1 MGLRAVRWWLAAA
14 VAVALLVAGLQGVA
28 VQSAAAA
35 PSRPAVAAGS
45 RVAVPKSVPAADA
58 GMGTRGA
65 ATAEALRTARSS
77 GTRTEVLADRTD
89 VSQTFADPDGSLTS
103 VVSAAPR
110 WVRRGSSW
118 VSADAS
124 LVRASDGSW
133 SPKAAANRLALSGGG
148 GRVLATEG
156 TGPYWMSVTWP
167 SALPAPAVSGA
178 SATYRDVFPG
188 VDLVVTADTTG
199 GFDET
204 LVVRDKSAAADPQLA
219 DLALGLSA
227 SAGLSQRTSA
237 DGSVELVT
245 AGGTAVFSSPPPL
258 AWASS
263 TAGAGV
269 SGPVKGA
276 AVIAGADYQ
285 DGSVRLRIPAGLLS
299 GPASSFPVFMDPNYS
314 ETSAWEGYGEI
325 QANYPTTAEL
335 DDTFDGDVSVGY
347 DGGGVDRG
355 DYVFGLPSAADT
367 AAVTIT
373 SATLTGT
380 VVKTYSNSSVAH
392 TVNAS
397 YVTQYSSTSTW
408 DNAPTLIAGP
418 SAQTFTTASTTPNQ
432 NVSWN
437 VASWLQSAYNS
448 NAFQM
453 SVQLQNSDETDS
465 GPFVEFGPNPT
476 LTFTYSQPAPSVPVG
491 TGPVSSGTFLGFPIS
506 DKVSLQV
513 NVGSGN
519 ALLTTSDITLP
530 EMGSNLVL
538 GNDYNSLLVNSAVNE
553 GADRNGWRQREG
565 VDVRLYL
572 ASNGTIT
579 LLSEDGTAGTFS
591 APSGSGTTYGSP
603 PAFHATLS
611 SAPTSSCSGS
621 TYQLTWHSTGEIMCF
636 NGAGLL
642 TSQADRNG
650 NTTAFSYNG
659 SGQETGI
666 TYSPKGASS
675 PSATVA
681 ATYTGTYLTGLSESG
696 GSTGTKTVA
705 YGINSGGDLTS
716 VEQPDGTTITLGYDG
731 SHDLTSIKN
740 GAGATTTLV
749 YNSSR
754 QVTSVAQTY
763 GSSGAPATTRLSYV
777 SATETQVANPT
788 TNQSEPV
795 SSVPNTT
802 YTINSQDLVTKTV
815 DPAGDSRSTSY
826 TPFNDVAT
834 STNGLSSTPTTNT
847 YTSNGGE
854 SLNSSASPTGAT
866 TKLAYTNSDTG
877 ADPTAAYLP
886 SSSTDAQ
893 GNATAY
899 TYDGAGNALTSKNA
913 LAANAQVSYNTD
925 GTPASSTDPDGGVT
939 SYAYNSLHQLTTVT
953 PPTSGSLKPVALTY
967 DGFGRV
973 ATVKDGDGN
982 TLTYTYDLADRI
994 TKEAYSGGSH
1004 TLTVTY
1010 AYDGAGNLKTQ
1021 TDASGT
1027 TSYTYDGRNQV
1038 LTKTA
1043 ASGGGTLTYTY
1054 DADGNMLSAKDAGGT
1069 TTYVY
1074 NVLNQLSSMT
1084 DPTGLLWEFAY
1095 NPAGERT
1102 TTWFNTNSSE
1112 SSWAGK
1118 ILDTFDASGRIT
1130 RIQDDNEETPSDVV
1144 SDVSYYYTANSS
1156 AATTCGGTPPTGDTS
1171 LVQYSVNNVTSVT
1184 SLYCYDGGDR
1194 LTKVTNDNGTTY
1206 NYGYDGDGDV
1216 KTGAVSGS
1224 LSYNTSNQITTSGFG
1239 YDGAGN
1245 LTTDPANGTLTYND
1259 AGQLVSASDAAGG
1272 GPSGGSESFSYAG
1285 SSQDELLSDGS
1296 ATGITYGL
1304 AGQDGQPWIDSY
1316 TSAGAANYIIR
1327 DQQGD
1332 PLGMV
1337 RGSTSYMFVTD
1348 DVGSVTAIVDK
1359 CGCTD
1364 AVYDY
1369 TPYGIVA
1376 AKYPD
1381 NGGNLVNENLIGYTG
1396 ALTDAF
1402 ANGTTG
1408 HILDGNRWYDPGT
1421 GNFTSQDANS
1431 YLGSP
1436 SNGNRYAYA
1445 GDNPANNIDPTGNSA
1460 YSCGEAIFGLVGG
1473 AALGIGSAL
1482 FGLATAETGFGAVL
1496 GVAGVYAGI
1505 ASFVFSVNDIG
1516 NGAC

>member
-1 MGLRAVRWWLAAA
+1 
-14 VAVALLVAGLQGVA
+14 
-28 VQSAAAA
+28 
-35 PSRPAVAAGS
+35 
-45 RVAVPKSVPAADA
+45 
-58 GMGTRGA
+58 
-65 ATAEALRTARSS
+65 
-77 GTRTEVLADRTD
+77 
-89 VSQTFADPDGSLTS
+89 
-103 VVSAAPR
+103 
-110 WVRRGSSW
+110 
-118 VSADAS
+118 
-124 LVRASDGSW
+124 
-133 SPKAAANRLALSGGG
+133 LSGGG
-148 GRVLATEG
+148 GTVLATLR
-156 TGPYWMSVTWP
+156 TGGYWMSLTWP

-178 SATYRDVFPG
+178 SATYRNVFPG
-188 VDLVVTADTTG
+188 VDLVVSADTAG
-199 GFDET
+199 GLAET

-219 DLALGLSA
+219 DLTLGVSA
-227 SAGLSQRTSA
+227 SAGLSQRTTA
-237 DGSVELVT
+237 DGSVAMVT
-245 AGGTAVFSSPPPL
+245 ARGTAVFSSPPPV
-258 AWASS
+258 AWDSAA
-263 TAGAGV
+263 AGAAV
-269 SGPVKGA
+269 SGPGKGA
-276 AVIAGADYQ
+276 AVVAGADYQ
-285 DGSVRLRIPAGLLS
+285 AGSVRLRIPAGLLS
-299 GPASSFPVFMDPNYS
+299 GPPSSFPVYMDPNYS

-325 QANYPTTAEL
+325 QANYPTAAEL
-335 DDTFDGDVSVGY
+335 DDTFDGNVSVGY
-347 DGGGVDRG
+347 DGGGIDRG
-355 DYVFGLPSAADT
+355 DYVFGLPPAADT
-367 AAVTIT
+367 AAVTIA
-373 SATLTGT
+373 SATMTGT
-380 VVKTYSNSSVAH
+380 VVKTYSNSSVSH
-392 TVNAS
+392 TINAS
-397 YVTQYSSTSTW
+397 SVTQYSSTSTW
-408 DNAPTLIAGP
+408 DNPPTLIAGP
-418 SAQTFTTASTTPNQ
+418 SAQTFTTTSTAPNQ

-448 NAFQM
+448 SAFQM

-491 TGPVSSGTFLGFPIS
+491 TGPVSSGTFLSFPIS

-530 EMGSNLVL
+530 ETDSDLML
-538 GNDYNSLLVNSAVNE
+538 GNDYNSLLVSSAVNE

-572 ASNGTIT
+572 GSNGTIT
-579 LLSEDGTAGTFS
+579 LLGEDGTAGTFS

-603 PAFHATLS
+603 AVFHATLS
-611 SAPTSSCSGS
+611 SAPTSACSGS

-636 NGAGLL
+636 NGAGLM
-642 TSQADRNG
+642 TSQADRDG

-659 SGQETGI
+659 SGQETQI
-666 TYSPKGASS
+666 TYTPKGASS
-675 PSATVA
+675 PNATVT
-681 ATYTGTYLTGLSESG
+681 ATYTGSYLTGLSESG
-696 GSTGTKTVA
+696 GATGTKTVS

-716 VEQPDGTTITLGYDG
+716 VQQADGTTITLGYDG

-754 QVTSVAQTY
+754 QVTSVAQSY
-763 GSSGAPATTRLSYV
+763 GSSAGTATTRLSYV

-802 YTINSQDLVTKTV
+802 YTINSQDLVTKAV
-815 DPAGDSRSTSY
+815 DPAGNTRSTSY
-826 TPFNDVAT
+826 TPFNDVQA
-834 STNGLSSTPTTNT
+834 STNGLSGGTTTNT

-866 TKLAYTNSDTG
+866 AKLAYTNSDTG
-877 ADPTAAYLP
+877 ADPTAEYLP

-893 GNATAY
+893 GNAMAY
-899 TYDGAGNALTSKNA
+899 TYNGAGNPLTATNA
-913 LAANAQVSYNTD
+913 LAAKAQVAYNTD
-925 GTPASSTDPDGGVT
+925 GTPTTSTDPDGGVT

-953 PPTSGSLKPVALTY
+953 PPTSGSLKPVTITY
-967 DGFGRV
+967 DGFGRI

-982 TLTYTYDLADRI
+982 TVTYTYDLADRI
-994 TKEAYSGGSH
+994 TKEAYTGGSR
-1004 TLTVTY
+1004 TLTVSY

-1043 ASGGGTLTYTY
+1043 ASGGGTLTYNY
-1054 DADGNMLSAKDAGGT
+1054 DADGNLTSAKDAGGT

-1074 NVLNQLSSMT
+1074 NDLNQLTSMN
-1084 DPTGLLWEFAY
+1084 DEAGMLWEFAY
-1095 NPAGERT
+1095 NAAGERT
-1102 TTWFNTNSSE
+1102 TTWFNTNSTE

-1118 ILDTFDASGRIT
+1118 IVDSFDASGRIT
-1130 RIQDDNEETPSDVV
+1130 RIQGYNEETPSDVV

-1156 AATTCGGTPPTGDTS
+1156 TKTTCGGTPPTGDTS

-1184 SLYCYDGGDR
+1184 SIYCYDGGDR
-1194 LTKVTNDNGTTY
+1194 LTKVTNDNSTTY
-1206 NYGYDGDGDV
+1206 SYAYNGDGSV
-1216 KTGAVSGS
+1216 TSGTAAGA
-1224 LSYNTSNQITTSGFG
+1224 LSYNTSNQVTTSGYA
-1239 YDGAGN
+1239 YDADGN

-1259 AGQLVSASDAAGG
+1259 AGQLVAASAAAGG
-1272 GPSGGSESFSYAG
+1272 GSGSGSESLSYAG
-1285 SSQDELLSDGS
+1285 ASQDQPLSDGS
-1296 ATGITYGL
+1296 ATGITYGQ
-1304 AGQDGQPWIDSY
+1304 AGQDGQPSVDSY
-1316 TSAGAANYIIR
+1316 SSGGGTNYIIR

-1337 RGSTSYMFVTD
+1337 RGSSSYMFVTD
-1348 DVGSVTAIVDK
+1348 DVGSVTAIVDY

-1364 AVYDY
+1364 ATYAY
-1369 TPYGIVA
+1369 TPYGSLA
-1376 AKYPD
+1376 AKGAGL
-1381 NGGNLVNENLIGYTG
+1381 GGSLVTENLIGYTG
-1396 ALTDAF
+1396 ALTDTFTA
-1402 ANGTTG
+1402 GSTG
-1408 HILDGNRWYDPGT
+1408 DVHDGARWYDPAT
-1421 GNFTSQDANS
+1421 GAFNTQDANS

-1445 GDNPANNIDPTGNSA
+1445 ADNPANDIDPTGNSA

-1482 FGLATAETGFGAVL
+1482 FGLATSETGFGAVL